1 MDFLGYSERML
12 QIGDYVPSH
21 EQANSGRTINKVRW
35 QEQALQAIWRE
46 SANTEDFAKRA
57 AISVARASALDEHFR
72 RIFGLGLTPK
82 KKRKKNLERS
92 IEKMMAE

>member
-35 QEQALQAIWRE
+35 QEQALQAIWKN
-46 SANTEDFAKRA
+46 SSNIEDFANRA
-57 AISVARASALDEHFR
+57 AISIARATSLDEHFR
-72 RIFGLGLTPK
+72 RIFGMGIPIK
-82 KKRKKNLERS
+82 KKRKKNLERV
-92 IEKMMAE
+92 IEQEFSR